1 MLDAKT
7 MQRDSALPFAF
18 PRVLDLYAG
27 SGGLG
32 IEALSRGATYV
43 DFVEQDRIAAAAIR
57 ENLARTGL
65 EAGARLHVTSVAKAL
80 SHLGGP
86 YDLILADPPY
96 SDAAASELLKILSIE
111 PPMVEEGILVIE
123 HERSQ
128 PMPDEVGALILDRA
142 RTYGSTAVSVYQ
154 RRLPDSER

>member
-1 MLDAKT
+1 MTACSPPPSSTWKTASPRLIKLRVISGTAKGRRLTAPRNPALRPTSDRVKEAIFSMLDAKT

-65 EAGARLHVTSVAKAL
+65 EAGARLHVTSVEKAL
-80 SHLGGP
+80 SHLG
-86 YDLILADPPY
+86 
-96 SDAAASELLKILSIE
+96 
-111 PPMVEEGILVIE
+111 
-123 HERSQ
+123 
-128 PMPDEVGALILDRA
+128 
-142 RTYGSTAVSVYQ
+142 
-154 RRLPDSER
+154 